1 MGKTVARRSKKAAPK
16 TRVVKEHCLYKEHK
30 GHGQHLCELVRARKM
45 DKVASL
51 SKGAKY
57 VCHICGRAAA
67 KAAGL
72 CEPVEI

>member
-1 MGKTVARRSKKAAPK
+1 MAKRI
-16 TRVVKEHCLYKEHK
+16 VKEHRLFKAHP
-30 GHGQHLCELVRARKM
+30 GHGNHLCELVGKRRM

-67 KAAGL
+67 NASNL

>member
-1 MGKTVARRSKKAAPK
+1 MAKRTVAAHKLF
-16 TRVVKEHCLYKEHK
+16 KEHT
-30 GHGQHLCELVRARKM
+30 GHANHMCELVAKRKM

-51 SKGAKY
+51 AKGAKY

-67 KAAGL
+67 KGTNL

>member
-1 MGKTVARRSKKAAPK
+1 MPKAKKK
-16 TRVVKEHCLYKEHK
+16 RIVKEHALFKTHT
-30 GHGQHLCELVRARKM
+30 GHGNHLCELVSKRQM
-45 DKVASL
+45 DKVATL

-67 KAAGL
+67 KASNL